1 MTTRPDPIPSSFLFL
16 YIKLVFEG
24 FRILKKTALLF
35 FLLAAATSV
44 ASFSIYGNQSHVR
57 WKSADTEHFIFH
69 YPAEYTSHAELVAA
83 HTEAVYDSVAMRY
96 RKSLS
101 GKTHISLHN
110 ALYSNGQAIPSEN
123 NMHLWLTNWD
133 FKLRSSHSWVSDVV
147 THEFA
152 HLISITNASKLPP
165 FLYGFQFSFL
175 DYYNER
181 NTQDLLSFIPFTLLP
196 LWFAEGTA
204 QYESARMGFDSWDSH
219 RDMLLRIASLNDQ
232 ILDLEWMHAASDN
245 SLLAELG
252 TYTQGFSFVRYL
264 SERYGDE
271 VIPQIWAS
279 LSRPYRMTLDG
290 ALRQV
295 VNSGEDELF
304 EAWKKELKVRYEMQK
319 ESLGAL
325 VAGEKITTDAFY
337 QDFPAVAGNSVY
349 GVSNFG
355 GPWFDGGIFKLP
367 KSLDT
372 LRDENAG
379 DSLMI
384 LDYEGTININDYAE
398 SGFKAEK
405 SWLSMG
411 ISVREFPERG
421 PLLAYVTYQNRDRD
435 GKAYF
440 DIALADTNEN
450 KQVLTRFADAVYPEI
465 SPKRNEIIFAR
476 RESNSTR
483 FVLSQIDIPESFKDS
498 PGEIQDIFIP
508 DPQFVYYNIY
518 SPKFSPDGSQIVFGF
533 FDDQTRGVALINRN
547 GKNLK
552 ILTPG
557 NIDARDPNWIDSS
570 TIVYSGNQNG
580 IFNLYAL
587 NLATGESSALTNVLG
602 GAFTPAAD
610 SGVIFYTGYDAD
622 GFSLYRLDY
631 VNPAET
637 RDSVFSVSDTLIT
650 ACAETIP
657 PADTL
662 IQDSL
667 TADSIPQWICTPDTS
682 ITKRD
687 SVIQIPKHA
696 PLILAGNLPEKQ
708 TAELEKAS
716 ISFSGTERHY
726 KAIPSIPMV
735 VPLFGVEERAPDFNV
750 AADGKAIPKAGVAVS
765 LKDALGINSI
775 QIALLLEVGN
785 GIDYITSDGLNPRMA
800 RDFFFG
806 IENRSTPLTLGLAY
820 SHRNIVGKDT
830 IRYEDPRS
838 HEDSLGTTR
847 YAVPLHNVSG
857 SAGYSLFKKGDSL
870 AASVNYSTADFNLFE
885 DKFQWTYHKQFS
897 AGLELSILN
906 DFPEDLS
913 NISGQGNG
921 LILSYRYAL
930 SDLYRPGT
938 FSESFTVT
946 PSGIVKPVY
955 RTYQLHEIGGAL
967 FGSLENPI
975 HSGARLAAGISL
987 NGILKWSSRDTTA
1000 LDDFFYHPLILEG
1013 YPYLITN
1020 EDFNR
1025 SGMKVAKAEVHYL
1038 FPIYEDF
1045 RKHFW
1050 IFATRDFFID
1060 IYTQIGSAWNNH
1072 GIPFDKLKET
1082 RFWDRSVGIEFRM
1095 ANTLFYNVPLD
1106 ISLNLARGLDR
1117 IGENENG
1124 RGGRKMTPVKLPVIP
1139 AVASPTRIG
1148 FTIGMGF
1155 NARWMY

>member
-1 MTTRPDPIPSSFLFL
+1 MSEHCFCILER
-16 YIKLVFEG
+16 VFEG
-24 FRILKKTALLF
+24 FRILKKFALLL
-35 FLLAAATSV
+35 FLFAATASV
-44 ASFSIYGNQSHVR
+44 ADFSIYGNQSHIR

-83 HTEAVYDSVAMRY
+83 HTESVYDSVSVRY
-96 RKSLS
+96 RRPLS

-133 FKLRSSHSWVSDVV
+133 FKLRSTHSWISDVV
-147 THEFA
+147 THEFS

-165 FLYGFQFSFL
+165 LLYGFQFSYL

-219 RDMLLRIASLNDQ
+219 RDMLLRVATLNDQ
-232 ILDLEWMHAASDN
+232 ILDLEWMHSASEN

-252 TYTQGFSFVRYL
+252 TYTQGFSLVNYI
-264 SERYGDE
+264 SGKYGDE
-271 VIPQIWAS
+271 VIPKIWTS

-295 VNSGEDELF
+295 IHTGEEELF
-304 EAWKKELKVRYEMQK
+304 EAWKKELKERYETQEK
-319 ESLGAL
+319 SLGTL
-325 VAGEKITTDAFY
+325 VTGEKITTDAFY
-337 QDFPAVAGNSVY
+337 QDFPVIAGNSVY
-349 GVSNFG
+349 GISNFG
-355 GPWFDGGIFKLP
+355 GLWFDGGIFKLP

-372 LRDENAG
+372 LRDENAN

-384 LDYEGTININDYAE
+384 LDFEGTLNINDYAE

-405 SWLSMG
+405 SWFSMG
-411 ISVREFPERG
+411 IGVREFPERG
-421 PLLAYVTYQNRDRD
+421 PLLAYVTYQNRDRN

-440 DIALADTNEN
+440 DIALADTNGN
-450 KQVLTRFADAVYPEI
+450 GQVLTRFADAVYPEI
-465 SPKRNEIIFAR
+465 SPKRDEIIFAR

-483 FVLSQIDIPESFKDS
+483 FVLSKVRIPESFDDT
-498 PGEIQDIFIP
+498 PGDVQDIFVP
-508 DPQFVYYNIY
+508 DSGLVYYNIY

-533 FDDQTRGVALINRN
+533 FDDRTRGVALIDRD

-580 IFNLYAL
+580 IFNLYSL
-587 NLATGESSALTNVLG
+587 NPVTGAGSALTNVLG

-622 GFSLYRLDY
+622 GFSLYRLNY
-631 VNPAET
+631 LNPSET
-637 RDSVFSVSDTLIT
+637 RDSVLSVIDTLIT
-650 ACAETIP
+650 ACVENILP

-662 IQDSL
+662 VRDSL
-667 TADSIPQWICTPDTS
+667 KADSIPEYVCKPDTS
-682 ITKRD
+682 ITRRD
-687 SVIQIPKHA
+687 SVIHVPKHE
-696 PLILAGNLPEKQ
+696 PLILAGSLPEKQ
-708 TAELEKAS
+708 TVDLEK
-716 ISFSGTERHY
+716 IPVSFSGTERNY
-726 KAIPSIPMV
+726 KAIPTIPMV
-735 VPLFGVEERAPDFNV
+735 VPLFSIEERAPDFNV
-750 AADGKAIPKAGVAVS
+750 MTDGKAIPKLGAAVS
-765 LKDALGINSI
+765 LKDALGINFL
-775 QIALLLEVGN
+775 QIALLLEIGN
-785 GIDYITSDGLNPRMA
+785 GIDYITGDGLNPRMG
-800 RDFFFG
+800 RDFFLGF
-806 IENRSTPLTLGLAY
+806 ENRSTPFTLGLAY
-820 SHRNIVGKDT
+820 SHRNILGKDT

-838 HEDSLGTTR
+838 HGDSLGVTH
-847 YAVPLHNVSG
+847 YAVPLHHFSG

-870 AASVNYSTADFNLFE
+870 AASVNYSMADFNLFE

-897 AGLELSILN
+897 AGLELSFLN
-906 DFPEDLS
+906 DFPENLS
-913 NISGQGNG
+913 NISGRGNG
-921 LILSYRYAL
+921 VILSYRYSL

-946 PSGIVKPVY
+946 PSGIIKPVY

-975 HSGARLAAGISL
+975 HPGARLAAGVSL

-1013 YPYLITN
+1013 YPYLISN
-1020 EDFNR
+1020 EDYNR

-1038 FPIYEDF
+1038 FPIYRDF

-1050 IFATRDFFID
+1050 IFATGDFFID
-1060 IYTQIGSAWNNH
+1060 IYAQVGSAWTNH
-1072 GIPFDKLKET
+1072 GIPFEKLKET
-1082 RFWDRSVGIEFRM
+1082 RFWDRSIGLEFRM
-1095 ANTLFYNVPLD
+1095 ANTLFYNVPFDL
-1106 ISLNLARGLDR
+1106 SLNLARGLDR
-1117 IGENENG
+1117 IGESENG
-1124 RGGRKMTPVKLPVIP
+1124 RGGRKMNPVKLPVIP
-1139 AVASPTRIG
+1139 SSISPTRIG